1 MNGAV
6 GFALIGPFQ
15 DLPAYVK
22 TASSQ
27 PNFALWHGIA
37 ATNADPRSFIGE
49 YTGEIDVVTDANG
62 KRRLAYTDC
71 VPATVCDIVSA
82 LLGIDLDS
90 TDREY
95 LQAKMGTKPTN
106 AEPDKGANLVQA
118 KAGAALLWPQLSSVL
133 SADWAQFVKLLDDGY
148 GQCWLF
154 EPMNKQQRPQRVS
167 IVDLKPF
174 MAANGYQ
181 FLQFGPVGMPST
193 ATEDPMSWF
202 ANVKPIVPLRVTFT
216 KPTNF
221 FTQPV
226 LSSAFKV
233 PGWNP
238 NGVPTTRWVIGQVEG
253 AEYPAGSGNTTWD
266 VVIGD
271 STPFCYPSATRGSV
285 AVDDLVA
292 ARKAGAKTGAGAV
305 AQAAANE
312 AAKYA

>member
-1 MNGAV
+1 
-6 GFALIGPFQ
+6 
-15 DLPAYVK
+15 
-22 TASSQ
+22 
-27 PNFALWHGIA
+27 
-37 ATNADPRSFIGE
+37 
-49 YTGEIDVVTDANG
+49 
-62 KRRLAYTDC
+62 
-71 VPATVCDIVSA
+71 
-82 LLGIDLDS
+82 
-90 TDREY
+90 
-95 LQAKMGTKPTN
+95 
-106 AEPDKGANLVQA
+106 
-118 KAGAALLWPQLSSVL
+118 
-133 SADWAQFVKLLDDGY
+133 
-148 GQCWLF
+148 
-154 EPMNKQQRPQRVS
+154 
-167 IVDLKPF
+167 
-174 MAANGYQ
+174 
-181 FLQFGPVGMPST
+181 
-193 ATEDPMSWF
+193 MSWF

-233 PGWNP
+233 PGWDP